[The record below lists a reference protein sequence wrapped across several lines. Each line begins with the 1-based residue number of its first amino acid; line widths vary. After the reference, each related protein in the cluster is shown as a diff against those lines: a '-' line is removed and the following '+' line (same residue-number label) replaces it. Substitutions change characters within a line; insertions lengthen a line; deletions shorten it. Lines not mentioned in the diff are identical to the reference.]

1 VVNPRGGPIETGRMV
16 TARQVAQSLGVAVS
30 TVGRALAD
38 DPRISARTKT
48 LVREAAQ
55 RLGYVENLPARMM
68 RGGSSRLVGLMLPD
82 IRNSFYA
89 TIADAM
95 SACCDAAGYQL
106 IVSIAD
112 ERDVE
117 ARHVRELASARV
129 AGIVIV
135 PTPDPKPETCEMLA
149 RFPHVQL
156 LRRVPG
162 LSPAWFGIDDL
173 ECLRA
178 GTGHLI
184 ARGHRRIAYIGGS
197 TAYST
202 GAARL
207 AGFRQAFADAGI
219 DPPLGLER
227 LGPPADAGFGV
238 TAAHALLD
246 LALPPTAIV
255 TGAVRLTGA
264 ILQALAARGQHS
276 GTAGVTVVGFGDEP
290 SFAWWPGELATIAMP
305 IEELAQA
312 CGNWLIARLE
322 TGAAIEPHAHMA
334 AARLIERR

>member
-1 VVNPRGGPIETGRMV
+1 MIPRGTGMV
-16 TARQVAQSLGVAVS
+16 TARQVAESLGVAVS

-38 DPRISARTKT
+38 DPRISPRTKL
-48 LVREAAQ
+48 LVREAAE
-55 RLGYVENLPARMM
+55 RLGYVESLPAQMM
-68 RGGSSRLVGLMLPD
+68 RGGSSRLIGLMLPD

-106 IVSIAD
+106 VFSIAD
-112 ERDVE
+112 SPEAE
-117 ARHVRELASARV
+117 ARHVRHLASARA

-135 PTPDPKPETCEMLA
+135 PTPDPRPETCEMLA

-162 LSPAWFGIDDL
+162 LSPAWFGIDDM

-178 GTGHLI
+178 GTAHLI

-207 AGFRQAFADAGI
+207 AGFRRAFSEAGI
-219 DPPLGLER
+219 DPALAIER
-227 LGPPADAGFGV
+227 LGPPADGRFGAEAV
-238 TAAHALLD
+238 ASLWEEAS
-246 LALPPTAIV
+246 PPSAII
-255 TGAVRLTGA
+255 TGAVQLTGA
-264 ILQALAARGQHS
+264 VLQTLAGSRP
-276 GTAGVTVVGFGDEP
+276 AGASELAIVGFGDEP
-290 SFAWWPGELATIAMP
+290 SFSWWRGELTAIAMP
-305 IEELAQA
+305 IQELAQA
-312 CGNWLIARLE
+312 CGSWLIERLQA
-322 TGAAIEPHAHMA
+322 GAAIEAHAGTA
-334 AARLIERR
+334 SARLVSYPQRG